1 MNISSALTFTVR
13 GARPTDAAHIAQL
26 TLQLDAELDPAPI
39 AQRFERLLTRS
50 THAFFVLD
58 DPSADG
64 GDGIAGF
71 VAAEHRTLLQLG
83 ERVELIA
90 LVVDA
95 RLRRS
100 GAGSTLVAAVEA
112 WARQRRGVQDMV
124 ARSSLTRE
132 DSHPFY
138 QRMGYAHDKTQNVYT
153 RTLTP

>member
-1 MNISSALTFTVR
+1 MIEDFLSHLQVERRMSAHTLDAYRRDLSALSEWAT
-13 GARPTDAAHIAQL
+13 AQGINDL
-26 TLQLDAELDPAPI
+26 STLQTE
-39 AQRFERLLTRS
+39 QVRS
-50 THAFFVLD
+50 
-58 DPSADG
+58 
-64 GDGIAGF
+64 F
-71 VAAEHRTLLQLG
+71 VAAEHRTLLQFG

-95 RLRRS
+95 RLRRC

-124 ARSSLTRE
+124 VRSSLTRE

-138 QRMGYAHDKTQNVYT
+138 QRIGYAHHKTQNVYT